1 MTLRRSA
8 VIRLA
13 AAAFMAAPWALRASA
28 AEEQQPP
35 KRKPDLGDA
44 AEGTYAGD
52 VISDSK
58 GSSQSGVTL
67 TVTRVSKNLVRVTSD
82 YPRLPVVE
90 VPLTLAMGKI
100 LQARGNSVFLLD
112 RSHSPAKLDVSFNSE
127 VSWSGFRR

>member
-1 MTLRRSA
+1 MTLRRSDVVRFA
-8 VIRLA
+8 TA
-13 AAAFMAAPWALRASA
+13 ALLAPWALRVSA
-28 AEEQQPP
+28 ADEPH
-35 KRKPDLGDA
+35 RKPDLGDA
-44 AEGTYAGD
+44 AEGTYGGD

-67 TVTRVSKNLVRVTSD
+67 TVTRIGKNLVRVTSD

-112 RSHSPAKLDVSFNSE
+112 RSHAPAKLDVSFNNE